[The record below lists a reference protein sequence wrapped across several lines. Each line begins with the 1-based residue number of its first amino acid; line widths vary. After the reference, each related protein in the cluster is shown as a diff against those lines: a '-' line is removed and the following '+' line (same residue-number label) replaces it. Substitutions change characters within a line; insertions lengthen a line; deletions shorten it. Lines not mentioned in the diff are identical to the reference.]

1 MADSSDREFDVVS
14 PTTTTAKPHTKIHAK
29 GSPDNKGEFET
40 NKA

>member
-14 PTTTTAKPHTKIHAK
+14 PTTTTAKHTKIHAK